1 MALRHPV
8 VITPLEED
16 LKRIG
21 LLREQDDEEPAPE
34 PDPEGGYA
42 EMGDETPEDEPDKP
56 MGEQADDE
64 EPAPEPDPEGGY
76 ATEEEGEDD
85 EDDED
90 AAVEAIGTLAG
101 HFLAQ
106 HQAIGPK
113 PAGAVAEGKPAQR
126 GRPLHESKAQRVQ
139 RLATGNLFGGSPKRA
154 PEPTNRVTAL
164 LEEVSD
170 IVGDIHRSRK
180 EEQIKG
186 FANIAVIA
194 DTLASRFSDWGMALS
209 EGNLYRVGAMMKK
222 LSEQSA
228 DMAVK
233 LDTPPG
239 EEDPEME
246 MDEPPMD
253 DEPEDAAAME
263 QEGGDDAKVDELF
276 KKFMAK
282 LLDALQLYNDVT
294 GKSESD
300 EELPGDDKEDSV
312 DDADMDDDDDAAE
325 NDPEIDDADM
335 GEMDDEPALDDEP
348 DDPDMES
355 GEIPPGIKTSET
367 DPEGDDDE
375 DEEPMGEQ
383 EGDDEEGDDEGGDEK
398 DPPYGVGAE
407 ESAISEARKRLTA
420 MKKKLTAKKKGKGKK
435 VLKGGKGKLQD
446 GLPFV
451 HTTKGK
457 PGAKKKRK

>member
-1 MALRHPV
+1 
-8 VITPLEED
+8 
-16 LKRIG
+16 
-21 LLREQDDEEPAPE
+21 
-34 PDPEGGYA
+34 
-42 EMGDETPEDEPDKP
+42 
-56 MGEQADDE
+56 
-64 EPAPEPDPEGGY
+64 
-76 ATEEEGEDD
+76 
-85 EDDED
+85 
-90 AAVEAIGTLAG
+90 
-101 HFLAQ
+101 
-106 HQAIGPK
+106 
-113 PAGAVAEGKPAQR
+113 
-126 GRPLHESKAQRVQ
+126 
-139 RLATGNLFGGSPKRA
+139 
-154 PEPTNRVTAL
+154 
-164 LEEVSD
+164 
-170 IVGDIHRSRK
+170 
-180 EEQIKG
+180 
-186 FANIAVIA
+186 
-194 DTLASRFSDWGMALS
+194 MALS

-239 EEDPEME
+239 EEDPEMG

-294 GKSESD
+294 GKSEQD
-300 EELPGDDKEDSV
+300 ELPGDDKEDSV
-312 DDADMDDDDDAAE
+312 DDADADAEMGDDDDAAE

-335 GEMDDEPALDDEP
+335 GEMDDEP

-367 DPEGDDDE
+367 DPEEDDDE

-383 EGDDEEGDDEGGDEK
+383 EGDDEGGDEK